1 MQKSVEYWMLYV
13 QKNVSLHI
21 NYVHK
26 NVYNGHFYV
35 QKNVNSTMER
45 LVLQQLKE
53 WKERKDRKPLIVNGA
68 RQVGKTWALREFA
81 KREYAK
87 EAYIICR
94 KNELVEQ
101 VFKQDF
107 NVDRILLSLSA
118 IIHVDIT
125 PGDTLI
131 ILDEVQEIP
140 EAIEAL
146 KYFCENAPE
155 YHIAVAGSLLGI
167 SLHHD
172 VSYPVGKVNEI
183 DMYPMSYGEFLL
195 AKGEKQCYQLL
206 EEHNFEITN
215 LLHEKYVDLLR
226 QYYYVGGMPEAVK
239 KYVETGALKEVRRIQ
254 KEILKGYERDFS
266 KHSPK
271 EQIERIKMV
280 WKSIPSQLFKDNKKF
295 IYGALRQGARAKDF
309 EIAIEWLI
317 DSGLLYKVP
326 RCTKPALPLDIYE
339 DFSVF
344 KLYLLDIGLLGAMVN
359 VDPAQILINN
369 QIFSEY
375 KGGMTEEYVLQEMK
389 SRNISPIYYNK
400 TDDSRL
406 ELDFVIQY
414 KGKLLPIEVKAEGN
428 VRANSLMTLLKT
440 NPDLQA
446 VRFSM
451 LPYKKQEQLFCVPL
465 YVI

>member
-1 MQKSVEYWMLYV
+1 M
-13 QKNVSLHI
+13 
-21 NYVHK
+21 
-26 NVYNGHFYV
+26 
-35 QKNVNSTMER
+35 
-45 LVLQQLKE
+45 
-53 WKERKDRKPLIVNGA
+53 
-68 RQVGKTWALREFA
+68 
-81 KREYAK
+81 
-87 EAYIICR
+87 
-94 KNELVEQ
+94 
-101 VFKQDF
+101 
-107 NVDRILLSLSA
+107 
-118 IIHVDIT
+118 
-125 PGDTLI
+125 
-131 ILDEVQEIP
+131 
-140 EAIEAL
+140 
-146 KYFCENAPE
+146 
-155 YHIAVAGSLLGI
+155 LGI
-167 SLHHD
+167 SLHHN

-239 KYVETGALKEVRRIQ
+239 KYVESGALKEVRRIQ

-309 EIAIEWLI
+309 ELAIEWLV

-359 VDPAQILINN
+359 VDPAQVLVNN

-389 SRNISPIYYNK
+389 SRHISPIYYHK

-414 KGKLLPIEVKAEGN
+414 QGRLLPIEVKAEGN
-428 VRANSLMTLLKT
+428 VRANSLKNLLRS
-440 NPDLQA
+440 NPVLQA

-451 LPYKKQEQLFCVPL
+451 LPYKQQDQLFCVPL
-465 YVI
+465 YVV